1 MSKVQALLSSRRFL
15 VAVAGVM
22 AVLSEQ
28 LFGVKLTE
36 DQLLAVMTIAS
47 AWVVGDSLRETK

>member
-1 MSKVQALLSSRRFL
+1 MSKLQTLLSSRRFL
-15 VAVAGVM
+15 VAAAGLA

-36 DQLLAVMTIAS
+36 EQIMAIMTIAS
-47 AWVVGDSLRETK
+47 AWVVGDSLRKTE